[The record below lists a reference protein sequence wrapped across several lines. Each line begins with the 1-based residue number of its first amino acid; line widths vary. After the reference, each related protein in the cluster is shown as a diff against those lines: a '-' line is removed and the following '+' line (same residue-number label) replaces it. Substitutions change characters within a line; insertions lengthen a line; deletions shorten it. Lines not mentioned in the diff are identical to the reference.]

1 MGRRISHFLS
11 DFYILNEM
19 EERGHDVSPSKLS
32 NARASIRFEFWARF
46 ERPWNSNIH
55 QETSNSSDH
64 NRSSASRWRNIF
76 LTSFFNL
83 KASLITFSSFHSIC
97 IERVRNWIICVQDTI
112 FFFYIYI
119 YIKYSKKCSNTYES

>member
-119 YIKYSKKCSNTYES
+119 KYSKKCSNTYES